1 MTGAAAWALDT
12 ACPFNSVSNFFQQRK
27 LAWILVLVLVSEKEN
42 ATQLIGFRAGGK
54 LYGVDIFAIREIL
67 RHASLV
73 PLQNAP
79 PFVAGG
85 IQIRGAVVPAI
96 DLKKRLGKPHP
107 SDPIDRSWVLIS
119 PVGDGEV
126 GFLVDSVTRILK
138 VEPDDIMPAPDLI
151 LSGSRSQYVRGVY
164 DSEVGT
170 LVVLDLNRM
179 LSVDDMKALQK
190 IVFSP
195 ST

>member
-1 MTGAAAWALDT
+1 
-12 ACPFNSVSNFFQQRK
+12 V
-27 LAWILVLVLVSEKEN
+27 VLVSEKEN
-42 ATQLIGFRAGGK
+42 AIQLIGFRAGGK

-85 IQIRGAVVPAI
+85 IRIRGAVIPAI

-107 SDPIDRSWVLIS
+107 SEPVDGSWGLIT
-119 PVGDGEV
+119 PVGNREV

-138 VEPDDIMPAPDLI
+138 VDPDAILPAPDLT
-151 LSGSRSQYVRGVY
+151 LSGLRNHYVRGVC

-179 LSVDDMKALQK
+179 LAMDEMKALQK
-190 IVFSP
+190 IVVSP
-195 ST
+195 PT